1 MDTASN
7 SRSGNTQTRS
17 VLKKYS
23 KHFTDN
29 HCLEWRIKLDIVLCY
44 CTSITFVNSLQL
56 YFLTANSLTNVYPN
70 ETIQDQSLN
79 LNSKSE
85 SCQ

>member
-29 HCLEWRIKLDIVLCY
+29 HCLEWRIKPYTALCY
-44 CTSITFVNSLQL
+44 CTSTTFVNSLQL
-56 YFLTANSLTNVYPN
+56 YFLTTNSLTNVYPN
-70 ETIQDQSLN
+70 KTVQDQSLN

>member
-29 HCLEWRIKLDIVLCY
+29 HCLEWRIKLDIALCY

-56 YFLTANSLTNVYPN
+56 YFLTANNLTNVYPN
-70 ETIQDQSLN
+70 ETVQDQSLN
-79 LNSKSE
+79 LDSKSE